1 MLLSLLNPQFL
12 GNVDKNIKS
21 LNDFIVVHNVIYL
34 CATHLPILRGSIID
48 GQLQFSPLGPSLDH
62 QDNEQPPK
70 KAIPIL
76 CLCVIYSSSF
86 EPSIHSLMQ

>member
-1 MLLSLLNPQFL
+1 MLQSLFDPQFL
-12 GNVDKNIKS
+12 SNMDKNIKS
-21 LNDFIVVHNVIYL
+21 LHDFIAVHNVIYL
-34 CATHLPILRGSIID
+34 CPTYLPILRGSLM
-48 GQLQFSPLGPSLDH
+48 GNFSSLHSAPSLDH

-76 CLCVIYSSSF
+76 CLRVIYSSSF